1 MYRWF
6 LRHFPRGGSY
16 ADIHHALIE
25 EGYTDWAESL
35 VEYAWKKWLAD
46 ENFAHQEVSSM
57 QKLATDPGERP
68 FCSQFARSD
77 DHARIGCCE
86 DNARI
91 ATAGYAAQ
99 IASMGY
105 SVRIGSVGFNSHIG
119 SSGERARVAVTGNSS
134 RISSAGDSSRIANTG
149 MRVRVCTLG
158 ERCHVASNGDLVQ
171 IASFG
176 ANARIAN
183 SGDNVHIIA
192 SGENSTVVSTGVV
205 DSIILGPGGSAAL
218 AIMTAKEFASPS
230 PLKVKTI
237 FEPESA
243 IVLMNSIS
251 LLSADSFTFNQTKD
265 ADEHG
270 MQALRPPEPSPHQF
284 LHMP

>member
-86 DNARI
+86 EESQPLGMPRKLPVWVIACGLEVSALTVTLAAPVNAH
-91 ATAGYAAQ
+91 G
-99 IASMGY
+99 
-105 SVRIGSVGFNSHIG
+105 
-119 SSGERARVAVTGNSS
+119 
-134 RISSAGDSSRIANTG
+134 
-149 MRVRVCTLG
+149 
-158 ERCHVASNGDLVQ
+158 
-171 IASFG
+171 
-176 ANARIAN
+176 
-183 SGDNVHIIA
+183 
-192 SGENSTVVSTGVV
+192 
-205 DSIILGPGGSAAL
+205 
-218 AIMTAKEFASPS
+218 
-230 PLKVKTI
+230 
-237 FEPESA
+237 
-243 IVLMNSIS
+243 
-251 LLSADSFTFNQTKD
+251 LL
-265 ADEHG
+265 
-270 MQALRPPEPSPHQF
+270 
-284 LHMP
+284 

>member
-1 MYRWF
+1 
-6 LRHFPRGGSY
+6 
-16 ADIHHALIE
+16 
-25 EGYTDWAESL
+25 
-35 VEYAWKKWLAD
+35 
-46 ENFAHQEVSSM
+46 
-57 QKLATDPGERP
+57 
-68 FCSQFARSD
+68 
-77 DHARIGCCE
+77 
-86 DNARI
+86 
-91 ATAGYAAQ
+91 
-99 IASMGY
+99 
-105 SVRIGSVGFNSHIG
+105 
-119 SSGERARVAVTGNSS
+119 
-134 RISSAGDSSRIANTG
+134 

-183 SGDNVHIIA
+183 CGDNVHIIA

-205 DSIILGPGGSAAL
+205 DSIILGPGDAPHSH
-218 AIMTAKEFASPS
+218 IMTAKEFASPS

-243 IVLMNSIS
+243 IVLMNNIS

-265 ADEHG
+265 ADAHG
-270 MQALRPPEPSPHQF
+270 MQVLRPPEPSPLQF

>member
-1 MYRWF
+1 MIITRADLREWRIGAVMYRWF

-57 QKLATDPGERP
+57 QKLATDPGERA

-105 SVRIGSVGFNSHIG
+105 SVRIEVS
-119 SSGERARVAVTGNSS
+119 ALTVTL
-134 RISSAGDSSRIANTG
+134 AAP
-149 MRVRVCTLG
+149 V
-158 ERCHVASNGDLVQ
+158 
-171 IASFG
+171 
-176 ANARIAN
+176 NAH
-183 SGDNVHIIA
+183 G
-192 SGENSTVVSTGVV
+192 
-205 DSIILGPGGSAAL
+205 
-218 AIMTAKEFASPS
+218 
-230 PLKVKTI
+230 
-237 FEPESA
+237 
-243 IVLMNSIS
+243 
-251 LLSADSFTFNQTKD
+251 LL
-265 ADEHG
+265 
-270 MQALRPPEPSPHQF
+270 
-284 LHMP
+284 

>member
-1 MYRWF
+1 MRGKNGW
-6 LRHFPRGGSY
+6 RMKTSRIRKFP
-16 ADIHHALIE
+16 LCKNWPQ
-25 EGYTDWAESL
+25 T
-35 VEYAWKKWLAD
+35 
-46 ENFAHQEVSSM
+46 
-57 QKLATDPGERP
+57 PERA

-158 ERCHVASNGDLVQ
+158 KRCHVASNGDLVQ

-205 DSIILGPGGSAAL
+205 DSIILGPGAAPRWH
-218 AIMTAKEFASPS
+218 IMTAKEFASPS

>member
-1 MYRWF
+1 MIITRADLREWRIGAVMYRWF

-57 QKLATDPGERP
+57 QKLATDPGEIP

-91 ATAGYAAQ
+91 ATAGYAA
-99 IASMGY
+99 
-105 SVRIGSVGFNSHIG
+105 
-119 SSGERARVAVTGNSS
+119 
-134 RISSAGDSSRIANTG
+134 
-149 MRVRVCTLG
+149 
-158 ERCHVASNGDLVQ
+158 Q

-218 AIMTAKEFASPS
+218 AYHDGERVRFA
-230 PLKVKTI
+230 V
-237 FEPESA
+237 A
-243 IVLMNSIS
+243 IEGENNIRTGVRYRLNE
-251 LLSADSFTFNQTKD
+251 Q
-265 ADEHG
+265 
-270 MQALRPPEPSPHQF
+270 HQF
-284 LHMP
+284 VEC

>member
-57 QKLATDPGERP
+57 QKLATDPGEIP

-105 SVRIGSVGFNSHIG
+105 SVRIEVS
-119 SSGERARVAVTGNSS
+119 ALTVTL
-134 RISSAGDSSRIANTG
+134 AAP
-149 MRVRVCTLG
+149 V
-158 ERCHVASNGDLVQ
+158 
-171 IASFG
+171 
-176 ANARIAN
+176 NA
-183 SGDNVHIIA
+183 HW
-192 SGENSTVVSTGVV
+192 
-205 DSIILGPGGSAAL
+205 
-218 AIMTAKEFASPS
+218 
-230 PLKVKTI
+230 
-237 FEPESA
+237 
-243 IVLMNSIS
+243 
-251 LLSADSFTFNQTKD
+251 LL
-265 ADEHG
+265 
-270 MQALRPPEPSPHQF
+270 
-284 LHMP
+284 

>member
-91 ATAGYAAQ
+91 A
-99 IASMGY
+99 
-105 SVRIGSVGFNSHIG
+105 
-119 SSGERARVAVTGNSS
+119 
-134 RISSAGDSSRIANTG
+134 
-149 MRVRVCTLG
+149 
-158 ERCHVASNGDLVQ
+158 
-171 IASFG
+171 
-176 ANARIAN
+176 N

-218 AIMTAKEFASPS
+218 AYHDGERVRFA
-230 PLKVKTI
+230 V
-237 FEPESA
+237 A
-243 IVLMNSIS
+243 IEGENNIRAGVRYRLNE
-251 LLSADSFTFNQTKD
+251 Q
-265 ADEHG
+265 
-270 MQALRPPEPSPHQF
+270 HQF
-284 LHMP
+284 VEC

>member
-1 MYRWF
+1 MIITQADLREWRIGAVMYRWF

-119 SSGERARVAVTGNSS
+119 SSGERAGCCNR
-134 RISSAGDSSRIANTG
+134 
-149 MRVRVCTLG
+149 
-158 ERCHVASNGDLVQ
+158 
-171 IASFG
+171 
-176 ANARIAN
+176 
-183 SGDNVHIIA
+183 
-192 SGENSTVVSTGVV
+192 
-205 DSIILGPGGSAAL
+205 
-218 AIMTAKEFASPS
+218 
-230 PLKVKTI
+230 
-237 FEPESA
+237 
-243 IVLMNSIS
+243 
-251 LLSADSFTFNQTKD
+251 
-265 ADEHG
+265 
-270 MQALRPPEPSPHQF
+270 
-284 LHMP
+284 

>member
-57 QKLATDPGERP
+57 QKLATDPGEIP

-91 ATAGYAAQ
+91 ATLGMPRKLPVWVIACGLEVSALTVTLAAP
-99 IASMGY
+99 
-105 SVRIGSVGFNSHIG
+105 V
-119 SSGERARVAVTGNSS
+119 
-134 RISSAGDSSRIANTG
+134 
-149 MRVRVCTLG
+149 
-158 ERCHVASNGDLVQ
+158 
-171 IASFG
+171 
-176 ANARIAN
+176 NAH
-183 SGDNVHIIA
+183 G
-192 SGENSTVVSTGVV
+192 
-205 DSIILGPGGSAAL
+205 
-218 AIMTAKEFASPS
+218 
-230 PLKVKTI
+230 
-237 FEPESA
+237 
-243 IVLMNSIS
+243 
-251 LLSADSFTFNQTKD
+251 LL
-265 ADEHG
+265 
-270 MQALRPPEPSPHQF
+270 
-284 LHMP
+284 

>member
-57 QKLATDPGERP
+57 QKLATDPGEIP

-158 ERCHVASNGDLVQ
+158 ERCHVASNGDLAQ

-218 AIMTAKEFASPS
+218 AYHDGEFASPS

-265 ADEHG
+265 ADVHG
-270 MQALRPPEPSPHQF
+270 MQVLRPLEPSPHQF